1 MKDKIRDNI
10 SLSTRENMDYL
21 KEIFKDTTD
30 IVFREFNVGD
40 LLCGLIYI
48 DGMASKELLNDFLLE
63 PMMEM
68 RGQVV
73 DPKELQNK
81 IIAVSDM
88 KEINKLTDGINIILA
103 GETLVFI
110 DKLPGALTI
119 ANRSWPNRGVGEPS
133 GETVIRGSRE
143 AFTETV
149 RFNTALLRRRIRDV
163 GLKIESMQCGVRSKT
178 DIAIVYIDDIV
189 NTDVLEELKRR
200 LDRIDIDAILD
211 SGYIEQFIEDNDKTP
226 FPQVQSTERP
236 DVVAAA
242 LYEGR
247 VGIIVDGSPFA
258 LIVPAVLV
266 DFFQSPDDYYSSW
279 INGSVVRFI
288 RIIGVALT
296 LVLPGLYVAV
306 TSFHSDII
314 PMKLAYAIA
323 ASREGVP
330 FASYVEVLVM
340 EASLMFL
347 IEAIIKLP
355 KPMGST
361 IGIVGGL
368 IIGQSAVSA
377 GLVSP
382 IMVIILGLT
391 AITTFL
397 IPNYAITSAFTYY
410 RLIIIILS
418 AFFGLYGIMIGV
430 IFLIIHLTRIKSFDI
445 PYLAPA
451 VDLTWGD
458 LKDLYVRMPIKN
470 FKERPEFLKPRDKV
484 RQNNGK

>member
-63 PMMEM
+63 TMMEM

-163 GLKIESMQCGVRSKT
+163 GLKIESMQCGVRSRT

-189 NTDVLEELKRR
+189 NTDVLKELKRR

-410 RLIIIILS
+410 RLIIIVLS
-418 AFFGLYGIMIGV
+418 AVFGLYGIMIGV

>member
-163 GLKIESMQCGVRSKT
+163 GLKIESMQCGVRSRT

-189 NTDVLEELKRR
+189 NTDVLKELKRR

-410 RLIIIILS
+410 RLIIIVLS
-418 AFFGLYGIMIGV
+418 AVFGLYGIMIGV